1 MRRARASYC
10 ARVALRPL
18 EGSLFVT
25 AGGVNGAASSSATRR
40 KTGLERVRQVTVS
53 QRRLE
58 EFIRAEL
65 SYFAQ
70 QQAQPLHLEQI
81 VNHASPS
88 QVARLVHRELPVRFA
103 ARIKHLELIE
113 GWQNL
118 PHYAEIHALF
128 CESFRY
134 MRLVEFSNLEEFNET
149 IRALRL
155 RHKRIVPL
163 LSAGL
168 RELEREG
175 VEAANRRCGPGGL
188 DGWADAFMMSR
199 ISTEMLTSHYTACM
213 EERTPGSASGS
224 TNSMRPR
231 SWHGIVDTKCDPVAI
246 CREAVAKVQAEAN
259 GEIDFELSLP
269 PDADQIMFSYIPRYL
284 LYIIEELLRN
294 AVRAVLGRSDSRR
307 PPVRI
312 AVCADQR
319 QVGIRIAD
327 EGGGIPFGSADRV
340 WSYLFSTSQEQFED
354 YAKLDSPLSGRGM
367 GLPLGRLYASYLGGS
382 LELMNVPGVGVD
394 AYLFLSRID
403 IQENISS
410 LSSIGTSVSCDI

>member
-1 MRRARASYC
+1 MRRTKASHC
-10 ARVALRPL
+10 ARVALRRF
-18 EGSLFVT
+18 EGSLF
-25 AGGVNGAASSSATRR
+25 APSGGTNSAASSSAARR
-40 KTGLERVRQVTVS
+40 RIGLECVRQVTVS

-70 QQAQPLHLEQI
+70 QQAQPMNLDQI

-88 QVARLVHRELPVRFA
+88 RVARLVHRELPIRFA

-118 PHYAEIHALF
+118 PHYAEIHAIF
-128 CESFRY
+128 CESFRH
-134 MRLVEFSNLEEFNET
+134 MRLVDSSNLEEFNET
-149 IRALRL
+149 IQALRK

-175 VEAANRRCGPGGL
+175 EEAANRRCGHGGL

-213 EERTPGSASGS
+213 DEQACGSANHP
-224 TNSMRPR
+224 TRPR
-231 SWHGIVDTKCDPVAI
+231 SWHGIVDTECDPVAI
-246 CREAVAKVQAEAN
+246 CRKAVAKVQAEAQ
-259 GEIDFELSLP
+259 GEVDFELSLL
-269 PDADQIMFSYIPRYL
+269 PDADQIKFSYIPRYL

-294 AVRAVLGRSDSRR
+294 AVRAVLGRSDGRR

-340 WSYLFSTSQEQFED
+340 WSYLFSTSQDQFED

-410 LSSIGTSVSCDI
+410 LSSIGSSVSFDI